1 MATASKLM
9 TTEELLAMPD
19 DGVDRWLIEGELRE
33 RRMTRRN
40 RYHSSAMAILAT
52 ELTNWNRSQPE
63 PRGKVYAGEVGGRL
77 SRHPDSTVGIDIAYI
92 DAKHLAKQPK
102 KRTMISG
109 PPALAVEILS
119 PKNDI
124 EDVEEKVRIYRKY
137 GVKLTWVVNPYS
149 QTVTAYRPKGPPAFF
164 HAENELTAEGT
175 LPGFRVAVADLFV

>member
-1 MATASKLM
+1 MANL
-9 TTEELLAMPD
+9 TTL
-19 DGVDRWLIEGELRE
+19 
-33 RRMTRRN
+33 
-40 RYHSSAMAILAT
+40 
-52 ELTNWNRSQPE
+52 LTNCNWSQPE
-63 PRGKVYAGEVGGRL
+63 PRGKVFAGEVGCRL
-77 SRHPDSTVGIDIAYI
+77 ARHPDSTVGIDVAYI

-102 KRTMISG
+102 KKTMISG

-164 HAENELTAEGT
+164 HAENVLTAEGI
-175 LPGFRVAVADLFV
+175 LPGFRIAVADLFV